1 MRLGERSAVPLLLP
15 LVLCV
20 VLLVS
25 LAGCGG
31 SQSGGG
37 GQEKAQGGK
46 PAGEAAKKEPLPR
59 KMTFGIVRAFK
70 DDKRR
75 LSLLPTVNA
84 QGKKPVGF
92 KVRKNAKITLEGEK
106 AGPDAIEE
114 GMQAQVSYVI
124 KKEVNRAVG
133 LQLFEPDE
141 PSREDEK
148 KEQPSGG
155 SEKKEQPSGEGEK
168 SG

>member
-1 MRLGERSAVPLLLP
+1 MRLGERLAVPLLLP

-20 VLLVS
+20 VLLAS

-31 SQSGGG
+31 SQSGG

-70 DDKRR
+70 DDRRR
-75 LSLLPTVNA
+75 LSLRPTVNA

-106 AGPDAIEE
+106 AGPDAVEE
-114 GMQAQVSYVI
+114 GMQAQVTYVV
-124 KKEVNRAVG
+124 KKGVNRAVG

-141 PSREDEK
+141 PREDEK
-148 KEQPSGG
+148 KEQPSGE